1 MASGAPML
9 INTDFATAIQR
20 NKDNT
25 LLLFAVLVVIAGV
38 FGYVLGW
45 AGGIIHDIWT
55 MPAAKVSHLTADWV
69 VRDLLSMPPRTTA
82 LFGALGMMATGAL
95 WGVLTL
101 FVGAHILAAFVGARD
116 ANPAL
121 PAEQR
126 FINVV
131 EEMAIAAGLPPP
143 RAMIINT
150 PALNAFASGASPQSA
165 VITITRG
172 LLQAC
177 TREQLQGVIGH
188 EMGHI
193 VDYDIR
199 YSTVATA
206 MAGVIVLVAHALRD
220 LARRAWAPRDADEVG
235 GGAGLWRL
243 ALTLVVVAV
252 LAVAVILAPIAA
264 RLVQLAISRQR
275 EYSADAT
282 SVKLTRNPAGLI
294 EALQRLKEGDTAI
307 TRASSPVGALC
318 IAAPDALADDD
329 FFSTHPAIDDR
340 IARLRN
346 LGGVAEPQHSDHAAE
361 DERSVDP
368 QAVGSSIA

>member
-1 MASGAPML
+1 MASDAPTL

-25 LLLFAVLVVIAGV
+25 LLLFAFLVVIAGV
-38 FGYVLGW
+38 FGYVVGW
-45 AGGIIHDIWT
+45 AGGITHDIWT

-69 VRDLLSMPPRTTA
+69 VRDLFSLPPRTPA
-82 LFGALGMMATGAL
+82 LIGALGMMAAGAL
-95 WGVLTL
+95 WGFVTL
-101 FVGAHILAAFVGARD
+101 FLGAHILAAFVGARD

-126 FINVV
+126 FVNVV

-143 RAMIINT
+143 RAMIVDT
-150 PALNAFASGASPQSA
+150 PALNAFASGASPASA

-177 TREQLQGVIGH
+177 SRDELQGVIGH

-220 LARRAWAPRDADEVG
+220 LGRRLWAPRDADEVG
-235 GGAGLWRL
+235 GGAGPWRL

-252 LAVAVILAPIAA
+252 LSVAIIVAPIAA

-275 EYSADAT
+275 EYLADAT
-282 SVKLTRNPAGLI
+282 SVKLTRNPTGLI
-294 EALQRLKEGDTAI
+294 EALQRLQSGDTTIA
-307 TRASSPVGALC
+307 RAGSPVATLC
-318 IAAPDALADDD
+318 IAAPDALSFGDI
-329 FFSTHPAIDDR
+329 FSTHPPIGER

-346 LGGVAEPQHSDHAAE
+346 LGGVADTHPAE
-361 DERSVDP
+361 DTAEDGGARVI
-368 QAVGSSIA
+368 GSSIA

>member
-1 MASGAPML
+1 MASGAPTL

-25 LLLFAVLVVIAGV
+25 LLLFAFLVVIAGV

-45 AGGIIHDIWT
+45 GGGIIHDIWT
-55 MPAAKVSHLTADWV
+55 MPAAKVSHLSADWV
-69 VRDLLSMPPRTTA
+69 VRDLFSLPPRTSA
-82 LFGALGMMATGAL
+82 LFGAFGMMAAGAL
-95 WGVLTL
+95 WGVVTL
-101 FVGAHILAAFVGARD
+101 FIGAHILAAFVGARD

-126 FINVV
+126 LINVV
-131 EEMAIAAGLPPP
+131 EEMAIAAGLPAP
-143 RAMIINT
+143 RAMIIDK
-150 PALNAFASGASPQSA
+150 PALNAFASGASPDSA

-220 LARRAWAPRDADEVG
+220 LGRRVWAPRDADEVG
-235 GGAGLWRL
+235 AGAGPWRL
-243 ALTLVVVAV
+243 VLTLVVVAV
-252 LAVAVILAPIAA
+252 LSVAVIVAPIAA

-294 EALQRLKEGDTAI
+294 EALQRLQGGDTAI
-307 TRASSPVGALC
+307 ARTGSPVAALC
-318 IAAPDALADDD
+318 IAAPDARSNDDL
-329 FFSTHPAIDDR
+329 FSTHPAIEDR

-346 LGGVAEPQHSDHAAE
+346 LGGVADTQLADHMAGDEGATAIGSPAA
-361 DERSVDP
+361 
-368 QAVGSSIA
+368 

>member
-1 MASGAPML
+1 MASGTPTL

-25 LLLFAVLVVIAGV
+25 LLLFAFLVVIAGV

-45 AGGIIHDIWT
+45 GGGIIHDIWT

-69 VRDLLSMPPRTTA
+69 VRDLLSLPPRTSA

-95 WGVLTL
+95 WGLLTL

-131 EEMAIAAGLPPP
+131 EEMAIAAGLPPE
-143 RAMIINT
+143 
-150 PALNAFASGASPQSA
+150 SA

-188 EMGHI
+188 DMGHI

-220 LARRAWAPRDADEVG
+220 L
-235 GGAGLWRL
+235 
-243 ALTLVVVAV
+243 
-252 LAVAVILAPIAA
+252 
-264 RLVQLAISRQR
+264 SR
-275 EYSADAT
+275 
-282 SVKLTRNPAGLI
+282 
-294 EALQRLKEGDTAI
+294 
-307 TRASSPVGALC
+307 
-318 IAAPDALADDD
+318 
-329 FFSTHPAIDDR
+329 
-340 IARLRN
+340 
-346 LGGVAEPQHSDHAAE
+346 
-361 DERSVDP
+361 
-368 QAVGSSIA
+368 

>member
-1 MASGAPML
+1 MASGAPTL

-25 LLLFAVLVVIAGV
+25 LLLFAFLVVIAGV
-38 FGYVLGW
+38 FGYLLGW
-45 AGGIIHDIWT
+45 GGGIIHDIWT

-69 VRDLLSMPPRTTA
+69 IRDLLSLPPRTSA

-95 WGVLTL
+95 WGLVTL
-101 FVGAHILAAFVGARD
+101 FMGAHILAAFVGARD

-126 FINVV
+126 FVNVV

-143 RAMIINT
+143 RAMIVDT
-150 PALNAFASGASPQSA
+150 PALNAFASGASPESA

-172 LLQAC
+172 LLQTC

-220 LARRAWAPRDADEVG
+220 LARRGWAPRDADEVG
-235 GGAGLWRL
+235 GGAGAWRL

-252 LAVAVILAPIAA
+252 LSVAVIVAPIAA

-275 EYSADAT
+275 EYLADAT

-294 EALQRLKEGDTAI
+294 EALQRLKEGDTVIA
-307 TRASSPVGALC
+307 RVGSPVGALC
-318 IAAPDALADDD
+318 IAAPEELSFGDV
-329 FFSTHPAIDDR
+329 FSTHPPIEDR

-346 LGGVAEPQHSDHAAE
+346 LGGVADTHRAE
-361 DERSVDP
+361 DMAEDRG
-368 QAVGSSIA
+368 ATAIGSSLA